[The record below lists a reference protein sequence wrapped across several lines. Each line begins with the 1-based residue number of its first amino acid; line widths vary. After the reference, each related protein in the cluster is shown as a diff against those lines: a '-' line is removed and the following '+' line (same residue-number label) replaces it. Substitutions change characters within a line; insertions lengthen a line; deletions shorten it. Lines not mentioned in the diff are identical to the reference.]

1 LLLVYLLAF
10 KTVFILTNKCG
21 LKLYITATEVT
32 KSTEIGV
39 WDGKGIS
46 VLSMLS
52 VAESYREQIRLG
64 IQLYSVQIYIY
75 YQVVLF
81 YDNANNND
89 EICYSIYFI
98 KIYLK

>member
-1 LLLVYLLAF
+1 MLVYLLAF

-52 VAESYREQIRLG
+52 VSESYREQIRVG

-81 YDNANNND
+81 YDNND
-89 EICYSIYFI
+89 DDGICYNIYFI